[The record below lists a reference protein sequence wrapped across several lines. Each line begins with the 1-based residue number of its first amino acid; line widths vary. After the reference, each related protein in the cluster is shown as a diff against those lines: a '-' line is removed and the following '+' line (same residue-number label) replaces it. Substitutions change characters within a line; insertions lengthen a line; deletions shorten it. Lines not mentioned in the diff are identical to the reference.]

1 VAVHLVGV
9 HRSRPVWSMLTING
23 RNFECENNCTVSLK
37 INFNYLFLCM
47 LNVIICI
54 AVATEISLDVGKH
67 SSSRDII
74 ILWRTN

>member
-37 INFNYLFLCM
+37 IKFNYLFLCM